1 MSRLEISYTL
11 NPTYQ
16 HFPEIDPRNI
26 PKNTSPVFKSSPCA
40 PEVLDDADIQEIRH
54 EHLECSEAVL
64 DRGKAQTADLQN
76 RFNWRNRMRLLLILL
91 FYSMNAVVQAQALHD
106 RAGGEIPII
115 NTPTS
120 SNHTYGTYPNSH
132 TFGGTNAKVVN
143 HYHHHFY
150 RDGYWTAAY
159 YNAGNG
165 TSSSLNG
172 YGWSAAPPAFSY
184 ISAREPDPEW
194 TPMFSNQSARTK
206 VVGASVASMR
216 NSAGGSYIF
225 VGPGRRNGQSSEEFT
240 SSVKD
245 LPPPNT
251 ISWSK

>member
-1 MSRLEISYTL
+1 
-11 NPTYQ
+11 
-16 HFPEIDPRNI
+16 
-26 PKNTSPVFKSSPCA
+26 
-40 PEVLDDADIQEIRH
+40 
-54 EHLECSEAVL
+54 
-64 DRGKAQTADLQN
+64 
-76 RFNWRNRMRLLLILL
+76 MRILLTLILCW
-91 FYSMNAVVQAQALHD
+91 MNGLLHAQALRD
-106 RAGGEIPII
+106 GAGGGKLVIKA
-115 NTPTS
+115 PTS
-120 SNHTYGTYPNSH
+120 SNHTYGAYPSGH

-143 HYHHHFY
+143 HYLHHFY
-150 RDGYWTAAY
+150 RDDYWPAAY

-184 ISAREPDPEW
+184 IAAREPDPEW
-194 TPMFSNQSARTK
+194 TPMFSDQSTRTK
-206 VVGASVASMR
+206 VVGTSVASMR